1 MIRDLHPDDR
11 AELRRADPDPSVVW
25 RWIRWLRAT
34 GRQVT
39 ARQIEIINTAPHCIH
54 RSRGGHHAGGRHG

>member
-1 MIRDLHPDDR
+1 VIRDLHPDDR

-25 RWIRWLRAT
+25 RWVRWLQAT
-34 GRQVT
+34 KRQIT
-39 ARQIEIINTAPHCIH
+39 TRQIEIIATAPRCIH